1 MAEKEVHG
9 GVKFRIDCD
18 DHNHTQVPQ
27 HRDCID
33 GKEDQEEGHLDLWVF
48 WEAGDDEG
56 HSSTLISLIHHY
68 GPCQRKSEFTLS
80 NQTGQK

>member
-1 MAEKEVHG
+1 MGKTCEPKAFSFQCMTEFTRNKKKKRKKIKKGEMAEKEVHG

-48 WEAGDDEG
+48 
-56 HSSTLISLIHHY
+56 
-68 GPCQRKSEFTLS
+68 
-80 NQTGQK
+80 